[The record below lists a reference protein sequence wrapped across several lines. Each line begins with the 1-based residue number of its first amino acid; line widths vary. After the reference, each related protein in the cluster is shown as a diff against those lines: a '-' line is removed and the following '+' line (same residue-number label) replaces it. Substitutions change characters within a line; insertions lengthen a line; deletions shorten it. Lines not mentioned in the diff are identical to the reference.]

1 MTRTVYIS
9 LAFLLVFTVVGDGKV
24 RADSEQAPDRL
35 RGFLDDYRQAF
46 VEGNPLL
53 LYKYDPTGRVFG
65 PLVGSTWFEHVRRTE
80 VELTDMQVAEEEDG
94 TQLVSFLKVHE
105 DIQRDGLFTRGVAR
119 VSLKVRPTSHGVR
132 VLSHRAVAPPGSS
145 PDYSS
150 VDPRTWGDEHSRVEK
165 KLYLGLEYLREGD
178 ISSAEEYI
186 SLAAEMVEHGN
197 LPRLLM
203 GPAYFEATCYYF
215 LAMLRVKRGDF
226 AAAVED
232 LERALI
238 LHPEFPAALN
248 LRAEIHLGE
257 AEYEPAVE
265 LWSKSLKLYPE
276 QTAIAAVVSVLE
288 LALEAKKKRRDLLL
302 SLINL
307 PPSQAVQVLAPAV
320 KRAPRDKQLV
330 PLLAKAY
337 LASNDPELARQVLKS
352 SRKSGKHVEITY
364 LAARTELKLQHQEE
378 ALELFESVWT
388 LQPNYKDTLVFL
400 VCLYSSTGQY
410 QEAVALLKLAGESF
424 GDLGLLNALLGK
436 YNLMAGR
443 FLDGVSYLE
452 RATAARLPSR
462 LRSEVAS
469 MLRRISR
476 QGR

>member
-1 MTRTVYIS
+1 MAYIP
-9 LAFLLVFTVVGDGKV
+9 LVLLLVLGAVGDG
-24 RADSEQAPDRL
+24 RARAESEQAPDQL

-53 LYKYDPTGRVFG
+53 LHKYDPAGRVFG
-65 PLVGSTWFEHVRRTE
+65 PLVGSTWFDHVRKTS
-80 VELTDMQVAEEEDG
+80 VELSDMEVIEGEDG
-94 TQLVSFLKVHE
+94 TQRVSFLKVQE

-119 VSLKVRPTSHGVR
+119 VALNVRSTPRGVQ
-132 VLSHRAVAPPGSS
+132 VLSHRAVAPEGSS
-145 PDYSS
+145 PEYSS
-150 VDPRTWGDEHSRVEK
+150 ADPRTWGDEHSLVEK
-165 KLYLGLEYLREGD
+165 HFYLGLDYLREGD
-178 ISSAEEYI
+178 ISSAQEYI
-186 SLAAEMVEHGN
+186 SLAAEMVESGN

-226 AAAVED
+226 VAAVGD
-232 LERALI
+232 LERALG

-248 LRAEIHLGE
+248 LKAEIHLGE
-257 AEYEPAVE
+257 AEYEPAVK
-265 LWSKSLKLYPE
+265 LWSRSLGLYPGQPAVRE
-276 QTAIAAVVSVLE
+276 VVSVLV
-288 LALEAKKKRRDLLL
+288 LALEAGKKRRDLLL

-320 KRAPRDKQLV
+320 KRGPRDKQLV

-337 LASNDPELARQVLKS
+337 VASNDPELALQVLKS
-352 SRKSGKHVEITY
+352 SRKLGKDLEITY
-364 LAARTELKLQHQEE
+364 LAARMELKLQNQDE
-378 ALELFESVWT
+378 ALELFEKAWAM
-388 LQPNYKDTLVFL
+388 QPNYRDTLVFL
-400 VCLYSSTGQY
+400 VCLYSSIGQY

-443 FLDGVSYLE
+443 FLDGISYFE
-452 RATAARLPSR
+452 RATSARLPSR
-462 LRSEVAS
+462 LRNEVAS
-469 MLRRISR
+469 MLHRISH

>member
-1 MTRTVYIS
+1 MAYIL
-9 LAFLLVFTVVGDGKV
+9 LAFFIALVTAGDGTA
-24 RADSEQAPDRL
+24 RADTEQAPDRL

-53 LYKYDPTGRVFG
+53 LHKYDPSGRVFG
-65 PLVGSTWFEHVRRTE
+65 PLVGSAWFDHVRRTK
-80 VELTDMQVAEEEDG
+80 VELTDMQITEGEDG
-94 TQLVSFLKVHE
+94 VQTISFLKVQE

-119 VSLKVRPTSHGVR
+119 ISLKVRTPTSGVR
-132 VLSHRAVAPPGSS
+132 VLSHRAVVPEGSS
-145 PDYSS
+145 PDYRSA
-150 VDPRTWGDEHSRVEK
+150 DPRTWGEEHSLVEK

-226 AAAVED
+226 SAAVDD
-232 LERALI
+232 LERALS

-248 LRAEIHLGE
+248 LKAEIHLGE

-265 LWSKSLKLYPE
+265 LWSASLDLYSDQP
-276 QTAIAAVVSVLE
+276 AIAAVVSVLK
-288 LALEAKKKRRDLLL
+288 LALEAKKKRRGLLL

-320 KRAPRDKQLV
+320 KRSPRDKQLV

-337 LASNDPELARQVLKS
+337 LASNDPELAQQVLKS
-352 SRKSGKHVEITY
+352 SRQSGKNLEITY
-364 LAARTELKLQHQEE
+364 LAARTELKLQHQDE
-378 ALELFESVWT
+378 ALELFEKVWT
-388 LQPNYKDTLVFL
+388 LQPNYQDTLVFL
-400 VCLYSSTGQY
+400 VCLYSSTDQY

-443 FLDGVSYLE
+443 FLDGVSYFE

-469 MLRRISR
+469 MLLRISR